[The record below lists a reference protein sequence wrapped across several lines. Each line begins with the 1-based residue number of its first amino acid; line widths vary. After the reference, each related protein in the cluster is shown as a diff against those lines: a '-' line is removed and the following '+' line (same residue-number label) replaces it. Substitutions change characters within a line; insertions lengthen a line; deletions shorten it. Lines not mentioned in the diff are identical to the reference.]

1 MLPPAER
8 IDGGATVAR
17 RRRDERQMDFFGE
30 PDGEPAPAPAPE
42 PPASEAAASPQSG
55 TRARRKRQARPDAA
69 AAETAAEPVA
79 APAAAP
85 EEAMEGEMLRRL
97 PPPPSPVSFAA
108 QATNPDLADFVAAL
122 GDEQLGYLAVA
133 AARML
138 RQRLGGGSKRRRG
151 AGPDALA
158 RAARLIAAELAAPGA
173 DGGDPE

>member
-1 MLPPAER
+1 VLPPAER

-69 AAETAAEPVA
+69 AETAAEPVA
-79 APAAAP
+79 APAAVP
-85 EEAMEGEMLRRL
+85 EEAVEGEMLRRL